1 MASVSIELGR
11 MEIQARVFESRRGYQ
26 GGPPYRAVAG
36 AAGASRGGPSLSVP
50 ARSNA
55 MRTLTCLALAGLLS
69 GCLPIGIRGQNLPLT
84 DASKLNPSA
93 MTAPATR

>member
-1 MASVSIELGR
+1 MPMEFGR
-11 MEIQARVFESRRGYQ
+11 TGLRARVFDPVRGYPH
-26 GGPPYRAVAG
+26 GPQYRAVAG
-36 AAGASRGGPSLSVP
+36 APGASRGGPSPPVP